1 MRGCSLL
8 ARAVDLANL
17 CRVIRLA
24 TAIAVLGCLCSAASA
39 GAATLQPIG
48 NFEAP
53 IYVTSDPGNPER
65 LFVVERG
72 GQIEEVRD
80 GVASAFADLRS
91 LISQGQEGGLLSIA
105 LSPDFDASGR
115 LYVDYTG
122 KTEPG
127 EIHVAELRA
136 SGNAAPSGSLRNLLT
151 IEHPEDTNHYG
162 GQLQFGPEG
171 LLFISTGDGGGAN
184 DEHHNAQNLTTGL
197 GKILRIDPNPSG
209 VLAYTVPAG
218 NPFAGIPAD
227 YEPIW
232 SYGLRNPFRFSFDSS
247 TGGLFIGDVG
257 QSQREEVDFAA
268 APGLGGGANYGWNCM
283 EGSLEKTV
291 PPAEEDPQCASHSP
305 SEFVKPIFDYPHED
319 GRCAIIGGYVV
330 RDPSL
335 TGLYGRY
342 LYGDLCTGQVRSF
355 DPSKPAATDRSEG
368 LAIANLN
375 SFGEDACGRLYVVSG
390 NGAVSRLV
398 GPEPADCSRF
408 GSVQKPRAVS
418 FIGIKAHG
426 RRVRRGQRALI
437 TAFVSPCAGRKGEPV
452 KLFEGA
458 RHLATRRLDRACTV
472 RFRPKIRHRTRFRA
486 FIGEDS
492 TYVAAI
498 SRKLRIAI
506 DHRRRARQ
514 PGRAG

>member
-1 MRGCSLL
+1 
-8 ARAVDLANL
+8 
-17 CRVIRLA
+17 VIRRLA
-24 TAIAVLGCLCSAASA
+24 TAIAAIACLCSAASA

-65 LFVVERG
+65 LLVVERG
-72 GQIEEVRD
+72 GKIEEVRD
-80 GVASAFADLRS
+80 GAVSTFADLSS
-91 LISQGQEGGLLSIA
+91 LVGTEGEGGLLSIA
-105 LSPDFDASGR
+105 PAPDFNASGR
-115 LYVDYTG
+115 LFVDYTG
-122 KTEPG
+122 EESPDQK
-127 EIHVAELRA
+127 IHVAELRA
-136 SGNAAPSGSLRNLLT
+136 SGTTAPIGSLRNLLT
-151 IEHPEDTNHYG
+151 IEHPEDKNHYG

-171 LLFISTGDGGGAN
+171 MLFISTGDGGGAN
-184 DEHHNAQNLTTGL
+184 DEHHNAQNMETGL
-197 GKILRIDPNPSG
+197 GKVLRIDPNPSG
-209 VLAYTVPAG
+209 TLPYTVPAG
-218 NPFAGIPAD
+218 NPFAGVPGD

-232 SYGLRNPFRFSFDSS
+232 SLGLRNPFRFSFDRA

-283 EGSLEKTV
+283 EGSL
-291 PPAEEDPQCASHSP
+291 PGPGGALEDPQCPENAGK
-305 SEFVKPIFDYPHED
+305 FVPPIFEYETHSE

-335 TGLYGRY
+335 AGLYGRY
-342 LYGDLCTGQVRSF
+342 LYGDLCTGQIRSF
-355 DPSKPAATDRSEG
+355 DPSKPAATDRPEG
-368 LAIANLN
+368 LTVGNLN
-375 SFGEDACGRLYVVSG
+375 SFGEDACGRLYAVSG

-408 GSVQKPRAVS
+408 GSAPPPRALS

-426 RRVRRGQRALI
+426 RHVRRGQRALI

-452 KLFEGA
+452 KLFEGR
-458 RHLATRRLDRACTV
+458 RHLATRRLDRACTA

-486 FIGEDS
+486 FIAEDS

-506 DHRRRARQ
+506 DHRRQARR
-514 PGRAG
+514 PGRGG